1 VTPVTDR
8 PPATSPAPG
17 HATTGPAGP
26 RPGVGEGVWADLV
39 GQDRTVEVLV
49 RAVAEPAGMTHAW
62 LFTGP
67 PGSGRSTAA
76 RAFAA
81 ALQCPRGGCGEC
93 ASCHTAL
100 EGTHADV
107 EVVRTEGVS
116 FLIKDVRSL
125 VGRAATH
132 PSGGRWQVL
141 VVEDADRL
149 AERTSNVLL
158 KAIEEPTPRTV
169 WLLCAPSVDDV
180 LPTIR
185 SRCRHLSLRT
195 PSSAAVADVLV
206 RRDGVDPGMAGFAA
220 RAAQGHIGRARRL
233 ATDEQARLRRHDVM
247 RLPQSLD
254 RVSAAITAAAE
265 LVAAATEDADEA
277 SSARAAAETE
287 HVKRALGV
295 GVGARQP
302 AGASAALGELEK
314 EQRRRATRAKRDGI
328 DRALVDLAGFYRDVL
343 AVQAGAEVELVNEE
357 MREAV
362 TAVRIVRPVM
372 PLRSNGPFSLI
383 QSAVPRLVRC
393 RPPPSS
399 LVAAVVVPSC
409 STACSTSCWRWR
421 SWIWL
426 TVVSAGAAPCG
437 SSVYDALITPK
448 TLPPCE
454 ASSGSVCS
462 TPEQPWT
469 ASSACPCVSWPRT
482 KVTATLLHSTVPS
495 SGSVTETLK
504 ARRSPNAKVPLS
516 TGEVI
521 RTVGAVLPTVI
532 VVLADPVLPLES
544 VTVRRAVY

>member
-1 VTPVTDR
+1 MTER
-8 PPATSPAPG
+8 PAPSG
-17 HATTGPAGP
+17 LATGSAGP

-39 GQDRTVEVLV
+39 GQERAVEVLV
-49 RAVAEPAGMTHAW
+49 RAVADPAGMTHAW

-116 FLIKDVRSL
+116 FLIKDVRGL
-125 VGRAATH
+125 VGRAAAH

-195 PSSAAVADVLV
+195 PSTAAVADVLV
-206 RRDGVDPGMAGFAA
+206 RRDGVDPAMAGFAA

-277 SSARAAAETE
+277 SAARAAAETE
-287 HVKRALGV
+287 HAKRALGV

-314 EQRRRATRAKRDGI
+314 EQKRRATRAKRDGI

-343 AVQAGAEVELVNEE
+343 AVQSGAEVELVNEE

-362 TAVRIVRPVM
+362 TAVA
-372 PLRSNGPFSLI
+372 RS
-383 QSAVPRLVRC
+383 
-393 RPPPSS
+393 
-399 LVAAVVVPSC
+399 
-409 STACSTSCWRWR
+409 
-421 SWIWL
+421 
-426 TVVSAGAAPCG
+426 
-437 SSVYDALITPK
+437 
-448 TLPPCE
+448 
-454 ASSGSVCS
+454 S
-462 TPEQPWT
+462 TPET
-469 ASSACPCVSWPRT
+469 
-482 KVTATLLHSTVPS
+482 TL
-495 SGSVTETLK
+495 
-504 ARRSPNAKVPLS
+504 RR
-516 TGEVI
+516 I
-521 RTVGAVLPTVI
+521 DAVLRAREQVDLNVAPLLAVEAMTVA
-532 VVLADPVLPLES
+532 L
-544 VTVRRAVY
+544 RGG